1 MFRVLLRSRWA
12 AVLAFVGFFTVLQAL
27 GNDRAWLG
35 ALLGILYFGTA
46 ALVIVRFGG
55 LLAFVVGAF
64 VSALL
69 FDVVVTLDTSAWYI
83 GNTLLLVAIV
93 SALAVWGFYIAV
105 GRRVERSVRAS
116 AGRGVRI
123 PTVSRSDIPFRT
135 AST

>member
-12 AVLAFVGFFTVLQAL
+12 AVLAFVAFFTVLQAL

-116 AGRGVRI
+116 AG
-123 PTVSRSDIPFRT
+123 
-135 AST
+135 